1 MRLIV
6 ISCLLTMFMGSAS
19 GQTPQLPSWIADP
32 MVFSTDSIHPA
43 LGAVSNPWDTVRIR
57 NENFAYAETRD
68 WRVRYHGLHGDV
80 VCQHLDSASSEYMVD
95 AVFAT
100 GTVFDYVLDC
110 KRVECSTDQFLVIGQ
125 KAGAAVVRIGTYDL
139 SSSPPVAT
147 LGQPILV
154 GNVAGVPIAGDL
166 VGGTLYVFD
175 GLFGAVSA
183 YVDVNGDGVPDSP
196 SAIQP
201 AEATVVAGSI
211 WSFSADTSGQIR
223 MQATTRLGPLTEWL
237 LSVIGGAFVFS
248 ADTGNVVAER
258 PSIVCRGLMAGQ
270 RAFSFAYLEG
280 EMVRVAVTRNGNKYY
295 ATGPI
300 KSNALTLPTNT
311 MLSQALAVGDVV
323 TVEDASDSSVV
334 SDAMTVDSV
343 VRPLLL
349 PIQDSSVIPGSTI
362 RLLGE
367 NIGGAQAMVAVKID
381 GVVVGSAVF
390 TKVSPRRIDLV
401 VPDLPPGSSA
411 GLLAIEVYDSTLS
424 PQVTRAYTQILIL

>member
-1 MRLIV
+1 
-6 ISCLLTMFMGSAS
+6 
-19 GQTPQLPSWIADP
+19 
-32 MVFSTDSIHPA
+32 
-43 LGAVSNPWDTVRIR
+43 
-57 NENFAYAETRD
+57 
-68 WRVRYHGLHGDV
+68 
-80 VCQHLDSASSEYMVD
+80 
-95 AVFAT
+95 
-100 GTVFDYVLDC
+100 
-110 KRVECSTDQFLVIGQ
+110 
-125 KAGAAVVRIGTYDL
+125 
-139 SSSPPVAT
+139 
-147 LGQPILV
+147 
-154 GNVAGVPIAGDL
+154 
-166 VGGTLYVFD
+166 
-175 GLFGAVSA
+175 
-183 YVDVNGDGVPDSP
+183 
-196 SAIQP
+196 
-201 AEATVVAGSI
+201 
-211 WSFSADTSGQIR
+211 
-223 MQATTRLGPLTEWL
+223 
-237 LSVIGGAFVFS
+237 
-248 ADTGNVVAER
+248 
-258 PSIVCRGLMAGQ
+258 MAGQ